1 MKSKSADKIKMPSI
15 DELLGVSGEESA
27 TDIEISRIHS
37 FVNHPFKV
45 LDDDKMDDLV
55 ESIKQNGVL
64 TPVLVRPDKNN
75 SYEMISG
82 HRRMHAAI
90 KAGLE
95 TIPAIVRDM
104 EDDEAIVIMV
114 DANIQREELLPSEK
128 AFAYKMKM
136 DAMKRQ
142 GARNDI
148 ADSTY
153 TQNGWR
159 SETAAVIGQQVGES
173 KNQVR
178 RYIRLTE
185 LIPDLLDYVDKKRL
199 QFTVAVDISYIDKE
213 IQTWL
218 FEYIKENNLFL
229 PIAHI
234 ETGFFDGRDLYSK
247 YLEVEQCM
255 ENDRTNQHMII
266 QMKDAKLEEERII
279 YALWKD
285 KKFDQVAEKLVLY
298 FNKTNGIQERQ
309 NLMIRLSYYLYIAM
323 NEEKGEKQLIFKEF
337 YDSFPKIKREFSEM
351 EIAVR
356 TTETL
361 KKLTEKMEKM
371 EKKILHPVIYNIQK
385 DIRDNYS
392 EVKLLKDYAKKY
404 NINATYLSEL
414 FVKECGKT
422 FSDIVTDIKMD
433 KAKNMLNEPD
443 ARVYEVAVKLGYHD
457 GRYFSQL
464 FKRCT
469 GMTPK
474 EFQKRCDKYE

>member
-1 MKSKSADKIKMPSI
+1 MKSKSAEKIKMPSI

-37 FVNHPFKV
+37 FANHPFKV

-142 GARNDI
+142 GIRTDLT
-148 ADSTY
+148 SC
-153 TQNGWR
+153 QNGTKFR
-159 SETAAVIGQQVGES
+159 ADAAMAEQIGES
-173 KNQVR
+173 ARSIQ

-218 FEYIKENNLFL
+218 FEYIKENGTVK
-229 PIAHI
+229 A
-234 ETGFFDGRDLYSK
+234 
-247 YLEVEQCM
+247 V
-255 ENDRTNQHMII
+255 
-266 QMKDAKLEEERII
+266 
-279 YALWKD
+279 
-285 KKFDQVAEKLVLY
+285 QVAALRTALEAGPMTQAKMISILV
-298 FNKTNGIQERQ
+298 NSQPGRKQEQ
-309 NLMIRLSYYLYIAM
+309 KITLS
-323 NEEKGEKQLIFKEF
+323 E
-337 YDSFPKIKREFSEM
+337 
-351 EIAVR
+351 
-356 TTETL
+356 
-361 KKLTEKMEKM
+361 KKL
-371 EKKILHPVIYNIQK
+371 
-385 DIRDNYS
+385 RNY
-392 EVKLLKDYAKKY
+392 
-404 NINATYLSEL
+404 
-414 FVKECGKT
+414 
-422 FSDIVTDIKMD
+422 FSDKYTAEDMESVILELLD
-433 KAKNMLNEPD
+433 
-443 ARVYEVAVKLGYHD
+443 
-457 GRYFSQL
+457 QW
-464 FKRCT
+464 KRGEIT
-469 GMTPK
+469 V
-474 EFQKRCDKYE
+474 

>member
-37 FVNHPFKV
+37 FANHPFKV

-95 TIPAIVRDM
+95 TIPAIVRDI

-114 DANIQREELLPSEK
+114 DVL
-128 AFAYKMKM
+128 
-136 DAMKRQ
+136 
-142 GARNDI
+142 
-148 ADSTY
+148 
-153 TQNGWR
+153 
-159 SETAAVIGQQVGES
+159 
-173 KNQVR
+173 
-178 RYIRLTE
+178 
-185 LIPDLLDYVDKKRL
+185 
-199 QFTVAVDISYIDKE
+199 
-213 IQTWL
+213 
-218 FEYIKENNLFL
+218 ENNLFL

-298 FNKTNGIQERQ
+298 FNKTNSIQERQ

>member
-37 FVNHPFKV
+37 FANHPFKV

-55 ESIKQNGVL
+55 KSIKQNGVL

-142 GARNDI
+142 GIRTDLT
-148 ADSTY
+148 SC
-153 TQNGWR
+153 QNGTKFR
-159 SETAAVIGQQVGES
+159 ADAAMAEQIGES
-173 KNQVR
+173 ARSIQ

-199 QFTVAVDISYIDKE
+199 PFTVAVDISYIDKE

-218 FEYIKENNLFL
+218 FEYIKENGTVK
-229 PIAHI
+229 A
-234 ETGFFDGRDLYSK
+234 
-247 YLEVEQCM
+247 V
-255 ENDRTNQHMII
+255 
-266 QMKDAKLEEERII
+266 
-279 YALWKD
+279 
-285 KKFDQVAEKLVLY
+285 QVAALRTALEAEPMTQAKMISILV
-298 FNKTNGIQERQ
+298 NSQPGRKQEQ
-309 NLMIRLSYYLYIAM
+309 KIILS
-323 NEEKGEKQLIFKEF
+323 E
-337 YDSFPKIKREFSEM
+337 
-351 EIAVR
+351 
-356 TTETL
+356 
-361 KKLTEKMEKM
+361 KKLR
-371 EKKILHPVIYNIQK
+371 N
-385 DIRDNYS
+385 
-392 EVKLLKDYAKKY
+392 
-404 NINATYLSEL
+404 
-414 FVKECGKT
+414 F
-422 FSDIVTDIKMD
+422 FSDKYTAEDMESVILELLD
-433 KAKNMLNEPD
+433 
-443 ARVYEVAVKLGYHD
+443 
-457 GRYFSQL
+457 QW
-464 FKRCT
+464 KRGEIT
-469 GMTPK
+469 V
-474 EFQKRCDKYE
+474 

>member
-1 MKSKSADKIKMPSI
+1 M
-15 DELLGVSGEESA
+15 
-27 TDIEISRIHS
+27 
-37 FVNHPFKV
+37 
-45 LDDDKMDDLV
+45 
-55 ESIKQNGVL
+55 
-64 TPVLVRPDKNN
+64 
-75 SYEMISG
+75 
-82 HRRMHAAI
+82 
-90 KAGLE
+90 
-95 TIPAIVRDM
+95 
-104 EDDEAIVIMV
+104 
-114 DANIQREELLPSEK
+114 
-128 AFAYKMKM
+128 
-136 DAMKRQ
+136 
-142 GARNDI
+142 
-148 ADSTY
+148 
-153 TQNGWR
+153 
-159 SETAAVIGQQVGES
+159 
-173 KNQVR
+173 
-178 RYIRLTE
+178 
-185 LIPDLLDYVDKKRL
+185 
-199 QFTVAVDISYIDKE
+199 
-213 IQTWL
+213 
-218 FEYIKENNLFL
+218 
-229 PIAHI
+229 
-234 ETGFFDGRDLYSK
+234 
-247 YLEVEQCM
+247 
-255 ENDRTNQHMII
+255 
-266 QMKDAKLEEERII
+266 
-279 YALWKD
+279 
-285 KKFDQVAEKLVLY
+285 
-298 FNKTNGIQERQ
+298 ERQ

>member
-37 FVNHPFKV
+37 FANHPFKV

-95 TIPAIVRDM
+95 TIPAIVRDI

-128 AFAYKMKM
+128 AFAYKMKLG
-136 DAMKRQ
+136 AMKRQ
-142 GARNDI
+142 AGRPPKNN
-148 ADSTY
+148 SCQSGT
-153 TQNGWR
+153 NLR
-159 SETAAVIGQQVGES
+159 SDE
-173 KNQVR
+173 
-178 RYIRLTE
+178 E
-185 LIPDLLDYVDKKRL
+185 LG
-199 QFTVAVDISYIDKE
+199 
-213 IQTWL
+213 
-218 FEYIKENNLFL
+218 N
-229 PIAHI
+229 
-234 ETGFFDGRDLYSK
+234 
-247 YLEVEQCM
+247 
-255 ENDRTNQHMII
+255 
-266 QMKDAKLEEERII
+266 
-279 YALWKD
+279 
-285 KKFDQVAEKLVLY
+285 QVAEKLVLY
-298 FNKTNGIQERQ
+298 FNKTNSIQERQ